1 MVVLESFCYLQSYC
15 NRKLHQLKLIKTT
28 SCFGYQGPSM
38 TDWTKSCLWL
48 FLGSP
53 IPALVYC
60 LYAAYTSDNY
70 EIRARAR
77 CGTSQ
82 PPPNFAI
89 SVSEATSVPN
99 SSKNVWILGIVLH
112 VYPRIFQGNL
122 IFKKFSDNLQ
132 QQKNVFQYAWW
143 YNWIYID
150 W

>member
-1 MVVLESFCYLQSYC
+1 MSCKAFWLRTVKNGFSKIGYSFECKHLLNITC
-15 NRKLHQLKLIKTT
+15 TT
-28 SCFGYQGPSM
+28 KKFHKCHR
-38 TDWTKSCLWL
+38 TI
-48 FLGSP
+48 LGSP

-77 CGTSQ
+77 CGSLQ